1 MPFIRY
7 NLSYKSYHINQLE
20 HNWKEN
26 TKAGDDGVYS
36 THKNSSEIGKLQI
49 GLLDEPIR
57 KMNDNTFMI
66 KFVI

>member
-1 MPFIRY
+1 MIHTVWT
-7 NLSYKSYHINQLE
+7 NLNTI
-20 HNWKEN
+20 KEN

-57 KMNDNTFMI
+57 KMNDNTLMI